1 MGLYK
6 ERLATTITANLL
18 SWRLRGTDAAE
29 GIIYGSYTNEYRDG
43 EKRIFL
49 NVRLTHFRHNEGFW
63 PDHYLMSTYTGSHF
77 MLIAK
82 DQIASDNDTSVA

>member
-29 GIIYGSYTNEYRDG
+29 GIIYGSYTSDYRDG
-43 EKRIFL
+43 TAMIFK

-63 PDHYLMSTYTGSHF
+63 PDHYLMSTQTGLHF

-82 DQIASDNDTSVA
+82 DQIANDTSVA